1 MPDNNA
7 IINLDYDIIEQEA
20 KNIETCS
27 RSIQEIGKNIDVIN
41 QNLASCW
48 SGDAY
53 EAYNTRMTNLS
64 EGVFPPMAK
73 VLEDMS
79 VLLTSTANNMKKA
92 DGSIG
97 DSIKQVLQ
105 DAIDAVLGN

>member
-1 MPDNNA
+1 
-7 IINLDYDIIEQEA
+7 
-20 KNIETCS
+20 
-27 RSIQEIGKNIDVIN
+27 
-41 QNLASCW
+41 
-48 SGDAY
+48 
-53 EAYNTRMTNLS
+53 
-64 EGVFPPMAK
+64 MAK